1 MTEALCQQPLL
12 IKLGGAVLENEQAL
26 ANLFSAL
33 TAYLQKQQRPLL
45 LVHGGGVIVEDVLN
59 KMNIVSE
66 KKAGLRITPFEQ
78 IPYVAGALAGTS
90 NKLLMAKAL
99 QAGLSA
105 VGLSLADGFSC
116 NVTQLDPELG
126 AVGVC
131 TPNNPSLI
139 NGLLAAGHL
148 PVISSIGIGE
158 DARLYNVNA
167 DQAAI
172 AICELVDA
180 ELVFLSDV
188 DGVWDAD
195 KQVIAEL
202 NTQLADKLIAEN
214 TIQDGMAVK
223 VKAALQ
229 AADALGHV
237 MLASWKNP
245 ENLVSLLAGK
255 AVGTKVVK

>member
-1 MTEALCQQPLL
+1 MTQAQQKPLL
-12 IKLGGAVLENEQAL
+12 IKLGGAVLESQEAL
-26 ANLFSAL
+26 SNLFAAL
-33 TAYLQKQQRPLL
+33 TTYLATQQRPLL
-45 LVHGGGVIVEDVLN
+45 IVHGGGVIVEDVLN
-59 KMNIVSE
+59 KMNIKSE
-66 KKAGLRITPFEQ
+66 KKNGLRITPFDQ

-116 NVTQLDPELG
+116 SVKQLDPDLG

-131 TPNNPSLI
+131 SPNNPALI
-139 NGLLAAGHL
+139 NGLLAGGFL
-148 PVISSIGIGE
+148 PVISSIAIGE
-158 DARLYNVNA
+158 EGNLYNVNA

-188 DGVWDAD
+188 DGVWDAE

-202 NTQLADKLIAEN
+202 NTVLADTLIAQN
-214 TIQDGMAVK
+214 VIQDGMAVK

-229 AADALGHV
+229 AAEQLGYV

-255 AVGTKVVK
+255 AVGTKVIK

>member
-1 MTEALCQQPLL
+1 MTQPLKPLL

-26 ANLFSAL
+26 SNLFSAL
-33 TAYLQKQQRPLL
+33 TAYLKKQQRPLL
-45 LVHGGGVIVEDVLN
+45 LVHGGGVIVEDVLK
-59 KMNIVSE
+59 KMNIVSQ
-66 KKAGLRITPFEQ
+66 KKDGLRITPFEQ

-90 NKLLMAKAL
+90 NKLLMAQAL
-99 QAGLSA
+99 QAGLAA

-116 NVTQLDPELG
+116 KVTQLDPDLG

-131 TPNNPSLI
+131 SPGNPA
-139 NGLLAAGHL
+139 LLNTLLTAGYL
-148 PVISSIGIGE
+148 PVISSIAIGE
-158 DARLYNVNA
+158 DGRLYNVNA

-172 AICELVDA
+172 TICELLGA

-188 DGVWDAD
+188 DGVWDAH
-195 KQVIAEL
+195 KQVIPEL
-202 NTQLADKLIAEN
+202 NTQLADRLIAEKV
-214 TIQDGMAVK
+214 IQDGMTVK

-229 AADALGHV
+229 AAEQLGYV

-245 ENLVSLLAGK
+245 ENLVSLLAGQ

>member
-1 MTEALCQQPLL
+1 MTKPLL

-33 TAYLQKQQRPLL
+33 TAYLGKQQRPLL

-59 KMNIVSE
+59 KMNIVSQ
-66 KKAGLRITPFEQ
+66 KKEGLRITPFEH

-116 NVTQLDPELG
+116 KVSQMDPELG
-126 AVGVC
+126 AVGIC
-131 TPNNPSLI
+131 RANDPSLI
-139 NGLLAAGHL
+139 NSLLAGGFL

-172 AICELVDA
+172 AICELVGA

-188 DGVWDAD
+188 EGVWNAQ
-195 KQVIAEL
+195 KQVIPEL
-202 NTQLADKLIAEN
+202 NSQYAEQLIAEN
-214 TIQDGMAVK
+214 VIQDGMVVK
-223 VKAALQ
+223 VNAALE
-229 AADALGHV
+229 AANTLGYV

-245 ENLVSLLAGK
+245 DNLVSLLAGQ
-255 AVGTKVVK
+255 AVGTKVIK

>member
-1 MTEALCQQPLL
+1 MKQPLL
-12 IKLGGAVLENEQAL
+12 IKLGGAVLESEQAL
-26 ANLFSAL
+26 TNLFSAL
-33 TAYLQKQQRPLL
+33 TSYLQVEQRPLL
-45 LVHGGGVIVEDVLN
+45 LVHGGGVIVEDLLN
-59 KMNIVSE
+59 KMNIKSE
-66 KKAGLRITPFEQ
+66 KKEGLRITPFDQ
-78 IPYVAGALAGTS
+78 IGYVAGALAGTS

-116 NVTQLDPELG
+116 SVKQMDPELG
-126 AVGVC
+126 AVGISSA
-131 TPNNPSLI
+131 NNPALI
-139 NGLLAAGHL
+139 NSLLAGGFL

-158 DARLYNVNA
+158 DSRLYNVNA

-172 AICELVDA
+172 TICELVNA

-188 DGVWDAD
+188 DGVWDAQ
-195 KQVIAEL
+195 KQVIPEL
-202 NTQLADKLIAEN
+202 NSQLADTLISQN
-214 TIQDGMAVK
+214 IIRDGMAVK

-229 AADALGHV
+229 AADKLGHV

-255 AVGTKVVK
+255 AVGTKVIK